1 MSSSEPVVFAQGL
14 EKSFGAT
21 RALRGLDLSL
31 DQGQILGVLGP
42 NGAGKTTAVRIL
54 TTLAKPDAGIARVAG
69 FDVTQQPQQVRL
81 RIGVTGQYSAVDE
94 LLTGRENLV
103 MVGRLARLP
112 MEVSKA
118 RAAEL
123 LERLDLVEAAD
134 RVSKGYSGGMRRRL
148 DLAASLMATP
158 PIIFL
163 DEPTTGLDPRSRM
176 QMWDLIEDLVHGGAS
191 ILLTTQYL
199 EEADRLADDIVII
212 DHGTAIAR
220 GTADDL
226 KEQAGGQRLEVVL
239 AHPEQMDRAEPIVQ
253 QFGDG
258 PVQRDERRG
267 RLFTPVTASDGL
279 LARVVLAL
287 DDQGIAV
294 NDLGVRKPTLDDVF
308 LQLTGRELSLE
319 ESTESE
325 VVDTKERKAA

>member
-1 MSSSEPVVFAQGL
+1 MTPSRTVVLAQGL
-14 EKSFGAT
+14 EKRFGET
-21 RALRGLDLSL
+21 RALRGLDLEL
-31 DQGQILGVLGP
+31 EQGQILGVLGP

-54 TTLAKPDAGIARVAG
+54 TTLSKPDAGTATVAG
-69 FDVTQQPQQVRL
+69 FDVVQQPQQVRL

-94 LLTGRENLV
+94 LLTGRENLE

-112 MEVSKA
+112 GTVSKT

-123 LERLDLVEAAD
+123 LERLDLTDAAD

-148 DLAASLMATP
+148 DLAASLMASP

-199 EEADRLADDIVII
+199 EEADRLADDIVIV
-212 DHGTAIAR
+212 DHGLAIAR
-220 GTADDL
+220 GTTDQL

-239 AHPEQMDRAEPIVQ
+239 AHPDQMSKAEPIVQ
-253 QFGDG
+253 RFGEG
-258 PVQRDERRG
+258 PVQYDQRRG
-267 RLFTPVTASDGL
+267 RLFTPVSATDGL

-287 DDQGIAV
+287 DEQDIGIQ
-294 NDLGVRKPTLDDVF
+294 DLGVRKPTLDDVF

-319 ESTESE
+319 ESIETD
-325 VVDTKERKAA
+325 VVDVQEQTAA

>member
-1 MSSSEPVVFAQGL
+1 MNQSEPVVYAQGL
-14 EKSFGAT
+14 EKRFGET

-31 DQGQILGVLGP
+31 QQGQILGVLGP

-54 TTLAKPDAGIARVAG
+54 TTLAKPDAGVARVAG
-69 FDVTQQPQQVRL
+69 FDVIEQPQQVRL
-81 RIGVTGQYSAVDE
+81 RIGVTGQYAAVDE
-94 LLTGRENLV
+94 LLTGRENLE
-103 MVGRLARLP
+103 MIGRLGRLP
-112 MEVSKA
+112 VDVSKT
-118 RAAEL
+118 RAGEL

-148 DLAASLMATP
+148 DLAASLMANP

-212 DHGTAIAR
+212 DHGQAIAR
-220 GTADDL
+220 GSADAL

-239 AHPEQMDRAEPIVQ
+239 AHPEQMDQAEPIVQ
-253 QFGDG
+253 QFGEG
-258 PVQRDERRG
+258 AVQRDERRG
-267 RLFTPVTASDGL
+267 RLYTPVSASDGL
-279 LARVVLAL
+279 LAKVVLAL
-287 DDQGIAV
+287 DEQNIAI

-308 LQLTGRELSLE
+308 LQLTGRELSLV

-325 VVDTKERKAA
+325 IIENKERKAA

>member
-1 MSSSEPVVFAQGL
+1 MNQSEPVVFAQGL
-14 EKSFGAT
+14 EKSFGET
-21 RALRGLDLSL
+21 RAVRGLDLSL
-31 DQGQILGVLGP
+31 QQGQILSVLGP

-54 TTLAKPDAGIARVAG
+54 TTLARPDAGTARVAG
-69 FDVTQQPQQVRL
+69 FDVVQQPQQVRL

-94 LLTGRENLV
+94 LLTGRENLE

-112 MEVSKA
+112 KDVAKA
-118 RAAEL
+118 RTAEL
-123 LERLDLVEAAD
+123 LERLDLVEAAN

-148 DLAASLMATP
+148 DLAASLMANP
-158 PIIFL
+158 PILFL

-176 QMWDLIEDLVHGGAS
+176 QMWDLIEDLVKGGAS

-212 DHGTAIAR
+212 DHGLAIAR
-220 GTADDL
+220 GTADEL

-239 AHPEQMDRAEPIVQ
+239 AHPEQMDKAEPIVQ
-253 QFGDG
+253 RFGDG
-258 PVQRDERRG
+258 AVQRDERRS
-267 RLFTPVTASDGL
+267 RLFTPVSASDGL

-287 DDQGIAV
+287 DDDGIAI

-308 LQLTGRELSLE
+308 LQLTGRELSIE
-319 ESTESE
+319 EMTESE
-325 VVDTKERKAA
+325 VVENKERQAA

>member
-1 MSSSEPVVFAQGL
+1 MTPSRTVVLAQGL
-14 EKSFGAT
+14 EKRFGET
-21 RALRGLDLSL
+21 RALRGLDLEL
-31 DQGQILGVLGP
+31 EQGQILGVLGP

-54 TTLAKPDAGIARVAG
+54 TTLSKPDAGTATVAG
-69 FDVTQQPQQVRL
+69 FDVVQQPQQVRL

-94 LLTGRENLV
+94 LLTGRENLE

-112 MEVSKA
+112 GTVSKT

-123 LERLDLVEAAD
+123 LERLDLTDAAD

-148 DLAASLMATP
+148 DLAASLMASP

-199 EEADRLADDIVII
+199 EEADRLADDIVIV
-212 DHGTAIAR
+212 DHGLAIAR
-220 GTADDL
+220 GTTDQL

-239 AHPEQMDRAEPIVQ
+239 AHPDQMSKAEPIVQ
-253 QFGDG
+253 RFGEG
-258 PVQRDERRG
+258 PVQYDQRRG
-267 RLFTPVTASDGL
+267 RLFTPVSATDGL
-279 LARVVLAL
+279 LAQVVLAL
-287 DDQGIAV
+287 DEQGIGIQ
-294 NDLGVRKPTLDDVF
+294 DLGVRKPTLDDVF

-319 ESTESE
+319 ESIETD
-325 VVDTKERKAA
+325 VVDVQEQTAA

>member
-1 MSSSEPVVFAQGL
+1 MNQSEPVVFAQGL
-14 EKSFGAT
+14 EKSFGET

-31 DQGQILGVLGP
+31 QQGQILSVLGP

-54 TTLAKPDAGIARVAG
+54 TTLARPDAGTARVAG
-69 FDVTQQPQQVRL
+69 FDVVQQPQQVRL

-94 LLTGRENLV
+94 LLTGRENLE

-112 MEVSKA
+112 KDVAKA
-118 RAAEL
+118 RTAEL
-123 LERLDLVEAAD
+123 LERLDLVEAAN

-148 DLAASLMATP
+148 DLAASLMANP
-158 PIIFL
+158 PILFL

-176 QMWDLIEDLVHGGAS
+176 QMWDLIEDLVKGGAS

-212 DHGTAIAR
+212 DHGLAIAR
-220 GTADDL
+220 GTADEL

-239 AHPEQMDRAEPIVQ
+239 AHPEQMDKAEPIVQ
-253 QFGDG
+253 RFGDG
-258 PVQRDERRG
+258 AVQRDERRS
-267 RLFTPVTASDGL
+267 RLFTPVSASDGL

-287 DDQGIAV
+287 DDDGIAI

-308 LQLTGRELSLE
+308 LQLTGRELSIE
-319 ESTESE
+319 EMTESE
-325 VVDTKERKAA
+325 VVENKERQAA